1 MLLEC
6 EKALFDQN
14 MVQFMKNVFW
24 FGEPIIKGN
33 LKYAGSTFTARSAP
47 ATQQQLIDRVND
59 TIDKCLKYMGVS
71 IAEDK
76 PVYLSAS
83 NRMNYYVNK
92 TEFGTFIKNQYSQFL
107 GGELKKE
114 IV

>member
-6 EKALFDQN
+6 EKALVDQN
-14 MVQFMKNVFW
+14 IVQFMKNVFW

-33 LKYAGSTFTARSAP
+33 LKYAGSTVPSQSAP

-59 TIDKCLKYMGVS
+59 TIDKCLKYMSES

-76 PVYLSAS
+76 RVYLFAS

-92 TEFGTFIKNQYSQFL
+92 TDFGTFIKKQYPQL
-107 GGELKKE
+107 LDRKLEKE